1 MLLLS
6 LNLLSLLSL
15 CLCVSVPLW
24 LISFREVMNM
34 VCKVCGSEL
43 RGNAKFCNKCG
54 VPLSLIERFGA
65 KIAGSK
71 SEMTVVA
78 GQKEDDELPTVDS
91 PVFRKPVAQPPAS
104 PTHVTP
110 PATNLTPVTAPPIN
124 PTPNPA
130 PP

>member
-1 MLLLS
+1 
-6 LNLLSLLSL
+6 
-15 CLCVSVPLW
+15 
-24 LISFREVMNM
+24 MNM

-78 GQKEDDELPTVDS
+78 GKKEDDEVPTVDS
-91 PVFRKPVAQPPAS
+91 PVLRKPVAQP
-104 PTHVTP
+104 TT
-110 PATNLTPVTAPPIN
+110 N
-124 PTPNPA
+124 PTPVVA
-130 PP
+130 PPVNPTPIPVPLNPTFAPNPVRAATPTPTPIPTS